1 MAHVQKIDSGR
12 WRARYRTPD
21 GAHRSRTFARRV
33 DAEKYLASIETA
45 KVRGEWYD
53 PARAKVTIEQWAKDW
68 LTTRTDLRPSSLAK
82 VESVTRMHVIPAFGK
97 RQLGTISNAEIR
109 AWVGSL
115 MESGLSASTTRKCVF
130 ALRQMLDAAIADRRL
145 TVNPALSVPLPAER
159 SKEQQFLDRDEVDAL
174 LRVFDPR
181 FRVVVLLGVYGGL
194 RWGEMV
200 GLRRSRIDVLRS
212 RITIAETATE
222 VNGKPMF
229 GEPKTEKSRRVIP
242 IPRRIMAE
250 IAEHLQDNVAAD
262 VNTLVLATRTGGPLS
277 RSSFGRD
284 FWEPA
289 LKRAGMSGLRIHD
302 LRHTFCSLLISSG
315 ADPKQ
320 VSVWAGHSSTAFTLD
335 RYTHVYEAQA
345 DEVIDRLDA
354 MLSADSAR
362 PSNVRQIRGA

>member
-21 GAHRSRTFARRV
+21 GAHRSRTFPRRI

-53 PARAKVTIEQWAKDW
+53 PARATVTLELWAKDW
-68 LTTRTDLRPSSLAK
+68 LTTRTDLRASSIAR
-82 VESVTRMHVIPAFGK
+82 VDAITRTHVLPAFGK
-97 RQLGTISNAEIR
+97 RQLGTISNAEVR

-115 MESGLSASTTRKCVF
+115 IGSGLSASTTRKCVF

-145 TVNPALSVPLPAER
+145 TVNPALSVPLPTER
-159 SKEQQFLDRDEVDAL
+159 SKEQRFLDRDEVDAL
-174 LRVFDPR
+174 LTAFDPR
-181 FRVVVLLGVYGGL
+181 YRAVVLLGVYGGL

-200 GLRRSRIDVLRS
+200 GLRRCRVDVLRS

-222 VNGKPMF
+222 VNGKPIF
-229 GEPKTEKSRRVIP
+229 GEPKTDKSRRVIP
-242 IPRRIMAE
+242 LPRRIMAE
-250 IAEHLQDNVAAD
+250 LAEHLQENVPASAD
-262 VNTLVLATRTGGPLS
+262 ALVLATKTGGPLS

-289 LKRAGMSGLRIHD
+289 LGRANMAGLRIHD